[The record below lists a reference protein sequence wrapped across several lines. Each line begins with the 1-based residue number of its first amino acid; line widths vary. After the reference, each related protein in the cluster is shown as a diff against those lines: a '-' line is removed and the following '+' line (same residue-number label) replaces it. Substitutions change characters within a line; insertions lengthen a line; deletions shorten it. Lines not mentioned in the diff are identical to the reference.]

1 MEKNQNPEVN
11 TTSTIEEAQAS
22 VNNLP
27 VKELVPATTEAAA
40 TAEPKSKKAKKNK
53 AAKAKKAAKEALTI
67 TMASP
72 EETEALKKTLK
83 VKKTKDGGATLFT
96 KEVKLKKKKSAKD
109 KAVDETAEA
118 QKPSIM
124 EEVISHRDVK
134 YIYPEDVVDTLSRKT
149 WRQKTRNKLRQLERD
164 MLRISDQ
171 NSKEYKKAKKAY
183 EEFKSQV
190 LKPAQAV

>member
-1 MEKNQNPEVN
+1 MNTTQNPEVI
-11 TTSTIEEAQAS
+11 TSIEAQAAS
-22 VNNLP
+22 KELP
-27 VKELVPATTEAAA
+27 VKELAPATQATA

-53 AAKAKKAAKEALTI
+53 KDKAKKTAKEAQAASATPEEPKAKKAKKE
-67 TMASP
+67 
-72 EETEALKKTLK
+72 EETPAPEAKA
-83 VKKTKDGGATLFT
+83 D
-96 KEVKLKKKKSAKD
+96 KKKKKKTAKD
-109 KAVDETAEA
+109 KAVEDTAEQ

-149 WRQKTRNKLRQLERD
+149 WRQKTRNKLRALERD
-164 MLRISDQ
+164 MLRIQDQ

-183 EEFKSQV
+183 EEFRDSV